1 MKLSHK
7 LTALLTACVMVLPL
21 TGCSNPQYYR
31 YDYDLSEYI
40 TLAEYKNLPVLVDK
54 AEVTEEE
61 VQQEILSTIMYFAQ
75 AKEVDRASAKGDTVK
90 FSSTATL
97 DGTEMPEFSEEDGS
111 LTLGFAAYG
120 DDVEAA
126 LTGVKAGDTV
136 QAKRVIA
143 DNYADETLAGKTLQ
157 YTFHVTAVCEMEQ
170 QEYND
175 TFVKAYLG
183 FNTVEEYETT
193 LRQAMEASA
202 VETQLSSKVLQT
214 WTVVV
219 ENTEVLQYPEKEM
232 NQITAQLLAELEAY
246 TAGVG
251 IKLDDYTQIRYGM
264 TEEEFRANAGELAKE
279 QMKQDMIIYAIARAE
294 DLKISDTLYDQ
305 YAEMYM
311 TQMGYASVEELE
323 SHYTKEAICEGILG
337 DLVKECVAGYASVSY
352 NE

>member
-7 LTALLTACVMVLPL
+7 LTALLTACVLALPL

-40 TLAEYKNLPVLVDK
+40 TLAEYKNLPVLLEKD
-54 AEVTEEE
+54 EVTDEE
-61 VQQEILSTIMYFAQ
+61 VQQEILSTIMYFAE
-75 AKEVDRASAKGDTVK
+75 AKEVDRASVKGDTVK

-97 DGTEMPEFSEEDGS
+97 DGTEMPEFSEDNGS

-120 DDVEAA
+120 ENVEAA

-136 QAKRVIA
+136 QAQRTIA
-143 DNYADETLAGKTLQ
+143 DNYADEDLAGKTLQ
-157 YTFHVTAVCEMEQ
+157 YTFRVTAVCEMQQ

-183 FNTVEEYETT
+183 FNTVAEYEQS

-202 VETQLSSKVLQT
+202 EEAQLSSKVLQT
-214 WTVVV
+214 WSVVV
-219 ENTEVLQYPEKEM
+219 ENTEVMQYPEKELG
-232 NQITAQLLAELEAY
+232 QITGQLLAEIEAY
-246 TAGVG
+246 TAAVG

-264 TEEEFRANAGELAKE
+264 TEEEFRANAGEIAKE

-305 YAEMYM
+305 YAQMYM
-311 TQMGYASVEELE
+311 TQMGFTTVEELE
-323 SHYTKEAICEGILG
+323 SRYTREAICEGILG
-337 DLVKECVAGYASVSY
+337 DLVKECVANYASVSY
-352 NE
+352 SE